1 MTTIR
6 CENDRGK
13 YTINIDGHSEYNPG
27 NDIVCASCSI
37 LTYTLLNSL
46 ANIAME
52 EMDTKEYDGGFVIGV
67 KGTCDSWTTVKTI
80 IETIMLGFDLL
91 QEKYPANVSVSW

>member
-13 YTINIDGHSEYNPG
+13 YTINIEGHSEYNPG

-37 LTYTLLNSL
+37 LTYTLLNAL
-46 ANIAME
+46 ANMDTE
-52 EMDTKEYDGGFVIGV
+52 EFDTKEYDGGFVISV
-67 KGTCDSWTTVKTI
+67 KGTRETWQEVKTV
-80 IETIMLGFDLL
+80 IETIMLGYELL
-91 QEKYPANVSVSW
+91 QEQYPANVSVEW

>member
-1 MTTIR
+1 MTSII
-6 CENDRGK
+6 CDNDRGR
-13 YTINIDGHSEYNPG
+13 YTIMIDGHSGYNPG

-46 ANIAME
+46 ANIATE

-91 QEKYPANVSVSW
+91 QEQYPANVSVEW